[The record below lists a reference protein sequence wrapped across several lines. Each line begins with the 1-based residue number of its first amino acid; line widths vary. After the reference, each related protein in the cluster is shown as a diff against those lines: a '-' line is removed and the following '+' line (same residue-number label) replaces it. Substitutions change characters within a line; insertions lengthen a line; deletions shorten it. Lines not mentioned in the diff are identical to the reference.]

1 MSTPGTVTSGDT
13 ALRIMMFDLSSY
25 APPTIFFMGLASIL
39 LAGELGWRLGTRMND
54 GTAGNISTLESA
66 MLGLLALMLAFTF
79 SMALARFEARRDAL
93 LNEAN
98 AIGATALRARLL
110 PDPHKSET
118 LKLLREYVQI
128 RLDIVRRDTSLAES
142 KPIIDRSNAI
152 QEALWQQAMA
162 SASKD
167 RGQIPTG
174 FFIQSLNEM
183 IGGQA
188 KRLSALRNRVPNSV
202 LITLLAIACA
212 ASGFAGYAS
221 AVEKQHTRIPVCI
234 MGLLVAA
241 VIFLIV
247 DLDRPSA
254 GFIRNN
260 QQPMVDVAAIMAS
273 FAD

>member
-1 MSTPGTVTSGDT
+1 
-13 ALRIMMFDLSSY
+13 MFDLSSY

-39 LAGELGWRLGTRMND
+39 LAGELGWRLGTRMKD

-167 RGQIPTG
+167 RGLIPTG
-174 FFIQSLNEM
+174 LFIQSLNEM
-183 IGGQA
+183 IGNQG

-212 ASGFAGYAS
+212 ASAFAGYAS
-221 AVEKQHTRIPVCI
+221 AVENQHTRIPVCI

-260 QQPMVDVAAIMAS
+260 QQPMVDVAAIIAS